1 MNVDFFTLYSLGRKL
16 RSRTLKPLP
25 KASIPVHS
33 SEVADNNENIV
44 EQQFTVDSQG
54 NLIGNYIFMVIL
66 NISPEY
72 YCGIFSMNISAEYF
86 SSL

>member
-1 MNVDFFTLYSLGRKL
+1 MNVNVFTLYSLGRNL
-16 RSRTLKPLP
+16 HSRTPKPLP
-25 KASIPVHS
+25 KVSIPVQS

-44 EQQFTVDSQG
+44 EEQFTVDSQG
-54 NLIGNYIFMVIL
+54 NLIGNYIFMLIL

-72 YCGIFSMNISAEYF
+72 YSGIFAMNISAEYF